1 MKRTLT
7 CIVCPVGCTLEAE
20 LEGGKVVSVSG
31 NTCPR
36 GPKYAADEVTAP
48 KRMLTTTVAV
58 EGGLLPLLPVVSSTV
73 LPKEKV
79 LACAAYLRGV
89 KVQAPIAAG
98 DVVDVEGFLYWYEGM
113 NPHITSIT
121 VISFRFS
128 IHYRSEATDFSNV
141 ILPLWVNTGGVIL
154 FSEEYFYNL

>member
-1 MKRTLT
+1 MAVETRVMN
-7 CIVCPVGCTLEAE
+7 CIMCPMGCEMTVTIED
-20 LEGGKVVSVSG
+20 GKVTNVNVSIDTNVTG

-98 DVVDVEGFLYWYEGM
+98 DVVVKDILGLGVDIVASRGM
-113 NPHITSIT
+113 
-121 VISFRFS
+121 
-128 IHYRSEATDFSNV
+128 
-141 ILPLWVNTGGVIL
+141 
-154 FSEEYFYNL
+154 